1 MAFDCPSTCS
11 LPFYYFLVPINH
23 CRNLGVLCLLYI
35 DDRMLSGWRSKLDDV
50 KGGSGI
56 LACMKSLYI
65 MCQVLIRLVYF
76 LNLNKCFFQPTQCL
90 QFLGML
96 CYSQKLA
103 FLLPNERKLAFIKL
117 RDSILVSD
125 RVSLKTLQRFAGK
138 CISLILAMPAAR
150 LLSREVNKAISLA
163 SKNSR
168 DIVVYEELKNEL
180 MFISF
185 QFLDSV
191 VSYSKMGR

>member
-1 MAFDCPSTCS
+1 
-11 LPFYYFLVPINH
+11 
-23 CRNLGVLCLLYI
+23 
-35 DDRMLSGWRSKLDDV
+35 MLSGWRPKLCDV

-56 LACMKSLYI
+56 LACIKSLYI

-90 QFLGML
+90 QFLGIL

-103 FLLPNERKLAFIKL
+103 FLLPNERKPAFIKL

-138 CISLILAMPAAR
+138 CISLILAIPAAR
-150 LLSREVNKAISLA
+150 LLSREVNRAISLA

-180 MFISF
+180 MFGKFIHNISPF
-185 QFLDSV
+185 SFWTV
-191 VSYSKMGR
+191 